1 MRQFGRMAV
10 RDERYQPRHG
20 PPRTLIDKLGVKPGS
35 KVSVIGVS
43 DPAFW
48 RDLRRRTDGVVPGR
62 AAKGSDLVV
71 FEAKRPAAL
80 KRLAM
85 LERAIKR
92 DGAIWVVTAKRTRLG
107 ARGPLPRGLK
117 DVDVIAAAKAVGLV
131 DNKVVSFSEIH
142 TALRLV
148 VSLARR

>member
-1 MRQFGRMAV
+1 MRQFGRMSG
-10 RDERYQPRHG
+10 RDERYQPRRG

-48 RDLRRRTDGVVPGR
+48 RDLRQRTDDLVLDR

-71 FEAKRPAAL
+71 FGVERPTAL

-107 ARGPLPRGLK
+107 ARGPLLRGLK

-131 DNKVVSFSEIH
+131 DNKVVSFSETH

-148 VSLARR
+148 VPLSRR